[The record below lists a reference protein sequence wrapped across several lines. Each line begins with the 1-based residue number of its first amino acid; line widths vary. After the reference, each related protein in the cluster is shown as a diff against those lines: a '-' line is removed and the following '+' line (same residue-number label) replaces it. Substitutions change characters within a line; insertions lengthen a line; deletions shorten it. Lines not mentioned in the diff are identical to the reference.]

1 MESDCVFK
9 HGVIFFMKTF
19 YKSDSPLFRCTSLKG
34 KVFVK
39 VADCFRTVIVLYVCR
54 LLNTGAHQYASV
66 NVGCGVNCTTVE
78 PLVAT
83 TSHKKPWVVSDHF
96 SDIPEVSRSNHYV
109 YNLL

>member
-9 HGVIFFMKTF
+9 HGVIFFTKTF
-19 YKSDSPLFRCTSLKG
+19 YISDSALFRCTSLKG

-39 VADCFRTVIVLYVCR
+39 VADCFRTVIVHVCR

-78 PLVAT
+78 HLVTT
-83 TSHKKPWVVSDHF
+83 TSHKKPWVVSDLF

>member
-1 MESDCVFK
+1 MFK
-9 HGVIFFMKTF
+9 HGVIFFMKTS
-19 YKSDSPLFRCTSLKG
+19 YKSDSPFFRCSSLKG

-39 VADCFRTVIVLYVCR
+39 VADCFRTVIVLFVCR
-54 LLNTGAHQYASV
+54 FLNTVAHQYASV